1 MSLVQP
7 RIAVLVPPLLALAA
21 LFAPADATNT
31 SDEADLR
38 VTLYDG
44 AVHEGEAKF
53 TREKLEV
60 KGRKRAKV
68 RYRDVASIADPAPP
82 GEAELAQA
90 KTEHTRRVAAVPDND
105 ATAWARLGEW
115 AQEHG
120 LPDEARAAFERAV
133 TIDAEHVAGHKGLGH
148 IKGDDGVWADGAPV
162 IQARRAALAGN
173 DLDGLVELARFALK
187 NGQDAEAWGLIQQVL
202 HQDTYHAKAIELSR
216 PFTSVYQQK
225 LQMALPVRGRWK
237 AGPDT
242 TRHHQF
248 KAWAVYALDIVKVD
262 AEGKANTGDGT
273 KLEDY
278 LAWDQ
283 PFYAVGPGRVVE
295 VREGNPDNPARTIP
309 EGAAEKHNGVSI
321 DHGNGEVSWYV
332 HAKKGS
338 VLVKVGDQVERGQ
351 QLGTIGNSGA
361 SAVPHLHF
369 TLVAFGN
376 ISVPWACDDYVLIAP
391 DRTPIPVTRACW
403 REGWTIES
411 VQR

>member
-1 MSLVQP
+1 VQA
-7 RIAVLVPPLLALAA
+7 RSSVLVAAPVLALAA

-44 AVHEGEAKF
+44 TVHEGEAKF

-68 RYRDVASIADPAPP
+68 RYRDVASVSDPAPR
-82 GEAELAQA
+82 GEAEVA
-90 KTEHTRRVAAVPDND
+90 KAKAEHERRVAAAPDND

-115 AQEHG
+115 AQGEG
-120 LPDEARAAFERAV
+120 LADEARAAFERAV
-133 TIDAEHVAGHKGLGH
+133 AIDPEHAAGHKGLGH
-148 IKGDDGVWADGAPV
+148 IKGDDGVWADGGP
-162 IQARRAALAGN
+162 IIEARRIALAR
-173 DLDGLVELARFALK
+173 DDHDGLIELARFALRH
-187 NGQDAEAWGLIQQVL
+187 GLDAHAWSIVQQVL

-216 PFTSVYQQK
+216 PFTSAYQQK
-225 LQMALPVRGRWK
+225 VQMALPVRGRWK

-242 TRHHQF
+242 TRHHQL
-248 KAWAVYALDIVKVD
+248 KAWAAYALDIVKVD
-262 AEGKANTGDGT
+262 AEGKANSGDGT

-278 LAWDQ
+278 FAWDA
-283 PFYAVGPGRVVE
+283 PFYAVAPGRVVE

-309 EGAAEKHNGVSI
+309 PGAAEKHNGVSI

-332 HAKKGS
+332 HAKNGS
-338 VLVKVGDQVERGQ
+338 ILVKVGDQVERGQ

-391 DRTPIPVTRACW
+391 DRTPIPVSRACW

-411 VQR
+411 VDR

>member
-1 MSLVQP
+1 V
-7 RIAVLVPPLLALAA
+7 
-21 LFAPADATNT
+21 
-31 SDEADLR
+31 
-38 VTLYDG
+38 
-44 AVHEGEAKF
+44 
-53 TREKLEV
+53 
-60 KGRKRAKV
+60 
-68 RYRDVASIADPAPP
+68 
-82 GEAELAQA
+82 
-90 KTEHTRRVAAVPDND
+90 
-105 ATAWARLGEW
+105 
-115 AQEHG
+115 
-120 LPDEARAAFERAV
+120 
-133 TIDAEHVAGHKGLGH
+133 
-148 IKGDDGVWADGAPV
+148 
-162 IQARRAALAGN
+162 
-173 DLDGLVELARFALK
+173 
-187 NGQDAEAWGLIQQVL
+187 
-202 HQDTYHAKAIELSR
+202 KAIELSR

-225 LQMALPVRGRWK
+225 VQLALPVRGRWK

-242 TRHHQF
+242 TRHHQL
-248 KAWAVYALDIVKVD
+248 KAWAAYALDIVKVD

-283 PFYAVGPGRVVE
+283 PFYAVAAGRVVE

-309 EGAAEKHNGVSI
+309 AGAAEKHNGVSI
-321 DHGNGEVSWYV
+321 DHGNGEISWYV
-332 HAKKGS
+332 HAKNGS
-338 VLVKVGDQVERGQ
+338 VLVKVGDQVEKGQ